1 MSSNPGSNFRAV
13 SRLWGTLAFR
23 LTAGY
28 ALAGLLLVF
37 AATASLY
44 FVLVG
49 ELEKSNDLFL
59 ADKVHVLRT
68 MLRERPD
75 DWDALREEVELESAA
90 RSYEQFYIR
99 LLDER
104 NTPLLMTPG
113 MADQLDL
120 VQLASQTESRPNRTL
135 RMKGK
140 DGQAFRVTRVS
151 ALVGTSATQTDTIQ
165 IAVNVSQ
172 KEALLARYRFW
183 FWAILIAAFAIFP
196 LVGYQIARHGIR
208 PVEEMATTARHI
220 SSTNLRERILAE
232 GYPSELAS
240 LASTFN
246 QMLDRL
252 EESFERISRFSA
264 DIAHD
269 LRTPVN
275 NIRGEAEVALARTRS
290 VGEYRDV
297 IESCL
302 EEAVRLSDLI
312 GDLLFLARAESPL
325 SDLRRERVDV
335 GELLGAV
342 REYYEASA
350 ADGGISLRSTVAGQ
364 PVFAELDRTLL
375 QRAVGNLVSNAL
387 AHTPPG
393 GTVILGTGV
402 DCSKTDSSQAD
413 SARPDLSDKDFSLK
427 DCSNESFSTV
437 RIEVS
442 DTGAGIP
449 AEALPRVFDRFFR
462 VDSSRSKG
470 SGGTGLGL
478 AIVQSIAQLH
488 GGKVE
493 IASEP
498 GQGTRVTLHM
508 PVSSFISSSA
518 SGFSA
523 ASSSNAR

>member
-1 MSSNPGSNFRAV
+1 MSWNPTSSLTTV
-13 SRLWGTLAFR
+13 SRLWGALAFR

-28 ALAGLLLVF
+28 ALAGLFLVSF
-37 AATASLY
+37 ATASLY
-44 FVLVG
+44 FVLVS
-49 ELEKSNDLFL
+49 ELEKSTDLFL

-90 RSYEQFYIR
+90 RRYEQFYIR
-99 LLDER
+99 LLNER
-104 NTPLLMTPG
+104 KTPLLMTPG

-120 VQLASQTESRPNRTL
+120 AQLASQTQSHPNRTI
-135 RMKGK
+135 RMKGM
-140 DGQAFRVTRVS
+140 DGQAFRVTS
-151 ALVGTSATQTDTIQ
+151 ASAPVGSPATQTDTIQ
-165 IAVNVSQ
+165 IAIDVSQ
-172 KEALLARYRFW
+172 KEELLARYRFW
-183 FWAILIAAFAIFP
+183 FWALLLATVAIFP

-208 PVEEMATTARHI
+208 PMEEMATTARHI
-220 SSTNLRERILAE
+220 SSTNLRERIVAE
-232 GYPSELAS
+232 GYPFELAS

-275 NIRGEAEVALARTRS
+275 NIRGEAEVALARARS
-290 VGEYRDV
+290 ADEYRDV

-325 SDLRRERVDV
+325 AHLRRERVDV
-335 GELLGAV
+335 GELLGGV

-350 ADGGISLRSTVAGQ
+350 VDGGVSLTTAVADQ
-364 PVFAELDRTLL
+364 PVIAELDRTLL

-387 AHTPPG
+387 AHTLPG
-393 GTVILGTGV
+393 GTVVLATN
-402 DCSKTDSSQAD
+402 A
-413 SARPDLSDKDFSLK
+413 DFS
-427 DCSNESFSTV
+427 TI

-442 DTGAGIP
+442 DTGVGIP

-462 VDSSRSKG
+462 VDSSRSQG

-478 AIVQSIAQLH
+478 AIVQSIALLH
-488 GGKVE
+488 GGNVE
-493 IASEP
+493 ISSQL

-508 PVSSFISSSA
+508 PVSC
-518 SGFSA
+518 G
-523 ASSSNAR
+523 R